1 MWNDAYDDYDWN
13 DDNELDDLEQYERDC
28 LRQEAQMERDEAE
41 AEARERAEGKPEAEM
56 IEF

>member
-28 LRQEAQMERDEAE
+28 LRQEAQM
-41 AEARERAEGKPEAEM
+41 
-56 IEF
+56 